1 MSASK
6 YKFVSPGVF
15 IDEIDNSQLNK
26 NANDVGPVIIG
37 RSERGPALV
46 PTKVSSFAEFV
57 EVFGNPIAGQQNG
70 DVWRD
75 GNYIG
80 PTYAPFAAQA
90 YLKNSAP
97 VTFIRLLGKQHTN
110 ATTAG
115 EAGWQTTDVDPS
127 ATLASNGGAFG
138 LFLAP
143 SASDFSA
150 TPTTGTLAAVFYL
163 DASSSIGLSGTLDIA
178 GTANTASATCKYLR
192 FSALSSLK
200 VCVSRSAGIV
210 VDSAFDFTP
219 TSDKFIRKV
228 FNTNPILTNSD
239 VSSTT
244 VPYWLGETFESAVAD
259 LSSANGFVGVIL
271 PLMSG
276 TSYGAD
282 FRKSYQEAK
291 TGWFISQDLTSDT
304 ASFVAE
310 NMQKLFRFSGRNSGE
325 WLQKNLKVSI
335 QDIKRS
341 SDQTVPYGTFSV
353 VIRKM
358 SDTDQRVEIVE
369 QFNNLDLNP
378 ASPNYIAARI
388 GDMYQ
393 TWDDTTRAYKEYG
406 NHPNVS
412 NYVRVEMNADVDA
425 GSTNPEY
432 LPWGVLGPV
441 RFASFTDATAAKT
454 TFVSGGL
461 NVYGNHTFTQ
471 FISGTTGGDILFKF
485 PAIDMRVSASDGTPT
500 DKKKAYFGADTT
512 LGDFTRY
519 NKSMIDLVR
528 VKPAAI
534 DDFSVTSG
542 VTEYS
547 WVFSLDNLS
556 SSNGVAVHVSGAR
569 AGGTSYRGTNSY
581 SNIIDAS
588 GLGADRFTSVFY
600 GGFDGLDIK
609 EKEPFNNT
617 DLAVAGTSELTSYA
631 YNSIK
636 MAIDMCREQENVE
649 FDIACIPGL
658 KNYGLTTTLLD
669 MCQARR
675 DCMAILDLD
684 GDYTPETEN
693 TNAIENRVGSVT
705 TVVGNIRD
713 YGWDSSYG
721 ATYYPWVQIRDT
733 ISGASLWVPPSVVA
747 LGSYAYAKKVSQV
760 WFSPAGFTRGGLGN
774 GAGGLPVINVR
785 QRLTKDERDKLYD
798 AKINPIAKFPAE
810 GIVIMGQKTL
820 QARPSALDRVN
831 VRRLVNHIKKNM
843 SRFAATLLFE
853 PNVQQ
858 TWNRYR
864 NLAEPFLDGIR
875 ADYGL
880 ADYKLVLDETT
891 TTPDLI
897 DRNVIYAKLYLKPAK
912 AVEFFAIDVVI
923 TNSSAGFDD

>member
-26 NANDVGPVIIG
+26 TSNDVGPVIIG

-90 YLKNSAP
+90 YLKNASP
-97 VTFIRLLGKQHTN
+97 VTFIRLLGKQHDN
-110 ATTAG
+110 AVSTTG
-115 EAGWQTTDVDPS
+115 YAGWQTSTTAPS
-127 ATLASNGGAFG
+127 MAVASNGGAFG
-138 LFLAP
+138 LFIAP
-143 SASDFSA
+143 SSSNFTT

-163 DASSSIGLSGTLDIA
+163 DASASIGLSGTLDIY
-178 GTANTASATCKYLR
+178 GSASSAPVTSKYLR
-192 FSALSSLK
+192 FSSLSDIK
-200 VCVSRSAGIV
+200 VAVSRSAGIV
-210 VDSAFDFTP
+210 IDSSFDFTP
-219 TSDKFIRKV
+219 TSDKFVRKV
-228 FNTNPILTNSD
+228 FNTNPILTNSG
-239 VSSTT
+239 VSTST

-259 LSSANGFVGVIL
+259 LSTASGFVACIL

-282 FRKSYQEAK
+282 LRKSYQEAK
-291 TGWFISQDLTSDT
+291 TGWFISQDLSSTT
-304 ASFVAE
+304 GTFVAE

-335 QDIKRS
+335 QDLKRS
-341 SDQTVPYGTFSV
+341 SDTSIPYGTFSV

-358 SDTDQRVEIVE
+358 TDTDQRVEIVE

-378 ASPNYIAARI
+378 ASPNYIAKRI

-393 TWDDTTRAYKEYG
+393 VWDDTTRAYKEYG

-412 NYVRVEMNADVDA
+412 NYVRVEMNSDVDA

-432 LPWGVLGPV
+432 LPWGVLGPI
-441 RFASFTDATAAKT
+441 RFASFTDNAASTA
-454 TFVSGGL
+454 FVSGGID
-461 NVYGNHTFTQ
+461 VFGSGAFSQ
-471 FISGTTGGDILFKF
+471 FISGSTSGKVLFRF
-485 PAIDMRVSASDGTPT
+485 PAVDMRVSASDGNPT

-519 NKSMIDLVR
+519 NKSTIDLLR

-534 DDFSVTSG
+534 DDFTVTSG

-569 AGGTSYRGTNSY
+569 AGGTSYRGTSNY
-581 SNIIDAS
+581 SVITET
-588 GLGADRFTSVFY
+588 LGADRFTSVFY

-617 DLAVAGTSELTSYA
+617 DLSGSTELTSYA
-631 YNSIK
+631 HNSIK

-649 FDIACIPGL
+649 FDIACIPGIT
-658 KNYGLTTTLLD
+658 NYSLVTTLLD
-669 MCQARR
+669 MCTARR
-675 DCMAILDLD
+675 DCMAIVDLA

-693 TNAIENRVGSVT
+693 TNTAEQRVGSVT
-705 TVVGNIRD
+705 GSVSTMRTN
-713 YGWDSSYG
+713 GWDTSYG
-721 ATYYPWVQIRDT
+721 ATYYPWVQVRDT

-798 AKINPIAKFPAE
+798 ARINPIAKFPAE
-810 GIVIMGQKTL
+810 GIVILGQKTL

-864 NLAEPFLDGIR
+864 NLAEPFLDGIK

-897 DRNVIYAKLYLKPAK
+897 DRNAIYAKLYIKPAK

>member
-26 NANDVGPVIIG
+26 TSNDVGPVIIG

-90 YLKNSAP
+90 YLKNASP

-163 DASSSIGLSGTLDIA
+163 DASASIGLSGTLDIA
-178 GTANTASATCKYLR
+178 GTANTASVTCKYLR
-192 FSALSSLK
+192 FASLSDVK
-200 VCVSRSAGIV
+200 VAVSRSTGIV
-210 VDSAFDFTP
+210 IDTSFDFTP
-219 TSDKFIRKV
+219 TSDKFVRKV
-228 FNTNPILTNSD
+228 FNTNPILTNSG
-239 VSSTT
+239 VSTST

-259 LSSANGFVGVIL
+259 LSTANGFVGVIL

-282 FRKSYQEAK
+282 LRKSYQEAK
-291 TGWFISQDLTSDT
+291 TGWFISQDLSSTV
-304 ASFVAE
+304 ASYVAE

-325 WLQKNLKVSI
+325 WLQKNLKISI
-335 QDIKRS
+335 QDLKRS
-341 SDQTVPYGTFSV
+341 SDTSIPYGTFSV

-358 SDTDQRVEIVE
+358 TDTDQRVEIVE

-378 ASPNYIAARI
+378 ASPNYIAKRI

-393 TWDDTTRAYKEYG
+393 VWDDTTRSYKEYG
-406 NHPNVS
+406 NHPNIS
-412 NYVRVEMNADVDA
+412 NYVRVEMNSDVDA

-432 LPWGVLGPV
+432 LPWGVLGPI
-441 RFASFTDATAAKT
+441 RFTSFTDATAAKT

-461 NVYGNHTFTQ
+461 NVYGGHTFTQ
-471 FISGTTGGDILFKF
+471 FISGTTAGNILFRF
-485 PAIDMRVSASDGTPT
+485 PAVDMRVSASDGNPT

-519 NKSMIDLVR
+519 NKSTIDLLR

-534 DDFSVTSG
+534 DDFTVTSG

-569 AGGTSYRGTNSY
+569 AGGTSYRGTSNY
-581 SNIIDAS
+581 SVITET
-588 GLGADRFTSVFY
+588 LGADRFTSVFY

-617 DLAVAGTSELTSYA
+617 DLSGSTELTSYA
-631 YNSIK
+631 HNSIK

-649 FDIACIPGL
+649 FDIACIPGIT
-658 KNYGLTTTLLD
+658 NYSLVTTLLD
-669 MCQARR
+669 MCTARR
-675 DCMAILDLD
+675 DCMAIVDLA

-693 TNAIENRVGSVT
+693 TNTAEQRVGSVT
-705 TVVGNIRD
+705 GSVSTMRTN
-713 YGWDSSYG
+713 GWDTSYG
-721 ATYYPWVQIRDT
+721 ATYYPWVQVRDT
-733 ISGASLWVPPSVVA
+733 ISGATLWVPPSVVA

-798 AKINPIAKFPAE
+798 ARINPIAKFPAE
-810 GIVIMGQKTL
+810 GIVILGQKTL

-864 NLAEPFLDGIR
+864 NLAEPFLDGIK

-897 DRNVIYAKLYLKPAK
+897 DRNAIYAKLYIKPAK